1 MGMVAR
7 TLPVLGTD
15 PRVGPPGACQIRQ
28 DVWFWSTTFDEVA
41 AAMSKM
47 RIEGLGVAV
56 GEARR

>member
-7 TLPVLGTD
+7 TLPVLVTD
-15 PRVGPPGACQIRQ
+15 PRVGAPGACQIRQ
-28 DVWFWSTTFDEVA
+28 DVWFWSNTFDEV